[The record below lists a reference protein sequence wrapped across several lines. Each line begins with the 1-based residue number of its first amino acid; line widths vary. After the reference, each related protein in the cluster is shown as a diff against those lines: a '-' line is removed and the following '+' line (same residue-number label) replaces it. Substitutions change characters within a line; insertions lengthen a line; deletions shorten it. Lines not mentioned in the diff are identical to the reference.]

1 MASSQSRSTAEKVA
15 IFRSCFSGL
24 THVYGTYN
32 VQTGLA
38 RQAKEPV
45 TDQVVLRHIMGQQPY
60 GVYLLTGDHTRAVVV
75 DFDHDDP
82 VPVQEYVRAAGQYG
96 IPVYVERSKRKGWH
110 AWTFAELPGVS
121 ALKARLVVN
130 AALADIGQS
139 SNEVFPRHDRL
150 SRHVAFGNYINA
162 PLFGLLVPQ
171 GRTVFVDVANGMR
184 AYADQWSLL
193 QYVQRVTERQL
204 EEIVEINELGEV
216 ATATAT
222 IRDTEADQPTKPS
235 FGLPPCAQRVL
246 VQGVTENQRV
256 TCFWLAVQMKKAG
269 IPEDI
274 TITALMTWAAKN
286 QPTGGK
292 GIITDAEIVAQVRA
306 AYAKPYRGCGCEV
319 FDRYCAPQCPLRKS
333 PLRSRS
339 HLPGPAPKK

>member
-1 MASSQSRSTAEKVA
+1 MTSPQSRSTAEKVA

-32 VQTGLA
+32 VLTGLA

-45 TDQVVLRHIMGQQPY
+45 TDQVVLRHLVGQQPY

-121 ALKARLVVN
+121 ASKARLVVN
-130 AALADIGQS
+130 AALGDIGQS
-139 SNEVFPRHDRL
+139 ANEVFPKHDRL

-171 GRTVFVDVANGMR
+171 GRTVFVDVVNGMR

-204 EEIVEINELGEV
+204 DELIEINELSEAVVVPATVRNTEV
-216 ATATAT
+216 DHAIT
-222 IRDTEADQPTKPS
+222 PS

-246 VQGVTENQRV
+246 IEGVTENQRV
-256 TCFWLAVQMKKAG
+256 TCFRLAVAMKKAG

-274 TITALMTWAAKN
+274 TVAALMTWAAKN
-286 QPTGGK
+286 RPTGGK
-292 GIITDAEIVAQVRA
+292 GIITSAEIIAQARG
-306 AYAKPYRGCGCEV
+306 AYAKHYRGCGCEV
-319 FDRYCAPQCPLRKS
+319 FVRYCAPQCPLQKS
-333 PLRSRS
+333 SLRSRS
-339 HLPGPAPKK
+339 HMHGPAPKK